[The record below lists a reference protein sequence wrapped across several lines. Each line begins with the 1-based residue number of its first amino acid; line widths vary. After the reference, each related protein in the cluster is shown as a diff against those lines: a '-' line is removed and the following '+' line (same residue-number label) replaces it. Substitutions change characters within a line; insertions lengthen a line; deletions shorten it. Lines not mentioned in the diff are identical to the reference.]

1 MENTIV
7 FGLSSSKNLAEHI
20 CEELGMELGKSKV
33 NHFADGEVLVELGES
48 VRGKHVYFIQSTNCP
63 VNDNLM
69 EILIGIDACWVMD
82 ISNMY

>member
-48 VRGKHVYFIQSTNCP
+48 VRGKHVYFVQSTNCRS
-63 VNDNLM
+63 M
-69 EILIGIDACWVMD
+69 II
-82 ISNMY
+82 

>member
-33 NHFADGEVLVELGES
+33 NHFADGEVLV
-48 VRGKHVYFIQSTNCP
+48 
-63 VNDNLM
+63 
-69 EILIGIDACWVMD
+69 
-82 ISNMY
+82 